1 MKKILSPKIR
11 IMEKQDLEFKGNIV
25 DVVGERIFKGI
36 VIVRDSKIAAV
47 REEDNE
53 ENVYILPGLID
64 AHIHI
69 ESSMLVPSE
78 FARLAVVHGTIG
90 TVSDP
95 HEIANIL
102 GLNGVRFMI
111 ENGKKVPFKFYFG
124 ASSCVPA
131 TGFETA
137 GGNLG
142 LAELEELLK
151 SDDILYLSEMMNFPG
166 VVYGDEQ
173 VAQKLA
179 LAKKYNKPVDG
190 HAPGLTGE
198 LAEKYVHAGIS
209 TDHECYT
216 LEEAVEKIRYGMKI
230 LIREGS
236 AAKNFEALADLITKF
251 PDKVMFCSDDKHPNE
266 LVSGHIN
273 QLVKRAFLRGYD
285 KMKVLRCA
293 TFNPVK
299 HYLLN
304 AGLLQQGDPA
314 DFILV
319 DNLENFTILATY
331 VNGRKVAENGK
342 SLIPSVSVTPVNKF
356 HANPVKS
363 EDIIVRPAGKK
374 IRVMKAIDGQL
385 VTGELIVNPRIEN
398 NEVKADPEN
407 DVLKIVVINRYFP
420 APPAI
425 GFVQGFGL
433 KSGAIASSVAHD
445 SHNIIAV
452 GTDDESVVAAINA
465 IVSSQGGISVASGDE
480 LLVLPLPVAGIM
492 SDKDGYKVA
501 ELYHILDEKVRK
513 KLKSSLK
520 APFMTLS
527 FMALLVIPD
536 LKLSDKGLFDGR
548 KFSFV
553 ELFEQ

>member
-1 MKKILSPKIR
+1 
-11 IMEKQDLEFKGNIV
+11 MEQQNLEFRGNIV

-95 HEIANIL
+95 HEIANVL
-102 GLNGVRFMI
+102 GIKGVRFMI
-111 ENGKKVPFKFYFG
+111 ENGKKVSFKFYFG

-137 GGNLG
+137 GGSLG
-142 LAELEELLK
+142 LAELDELLK

-166 VVYGDEQ
+166 VVNGDEQ

-179 LAKKYNKPVDG
+179 LAKKYGKPVDG

-198 LAEKYVHAGIS
+198 LAEKYVQAGIT

-216 LEEAVEKIRYGMKI
+216 MEEAVEKIRYGMKI

-236 AAKNFEALADLITKF
+236 AAKNFEALAGLIAEY
-251 PDKVMFCSDDKHPNE
+251 PEMVMLCSDDKHPND

-273 QLVKRAFLRGYD
+273 QLVKRAFSLGYD

-299 HYLLN
+299 HYHLD
-304 AGLLQQGDPA
+304 AGLLQQGDAA

-319 DNLENFTILATY
+319 DDLENFTILETY

-342 SLIPSVSVTPVNKF
+342 TLIPSVAVSPVNQF
-356 HANPVKS
+356 HAKPLKS
-363 EDIIVRPAGKK
+363 EDIIVRSGGNK
-374 IRVMKAIDGQL
+374 IRVIKAIDGQL
-385 VTGELIVNPRIEN
+385 VTGELIVDARIEN
-398 NEVKADPEN
+398 NEVKTDPEN
-407 DVLKIVVINRYFP
+407 DVLKIVVMNRYFP

-433 KSGAIASSVAHD
+433 KSGAIASCVSHD

-452 GTDDESVVAAINA
+452 GTDDESIVVAINA

-480 LLVLPLPVAGIM
+480 LVVLPLPVAGIM
-492 SDKDGYKVA
+492 SDEDGYKVA